1 MSEATSRNLKA
12 PKQNSAQR
20 IRDHLAVNPD
30 APDDALAEC
39 RLGDLRALA
48 AASETQPTD
57 AEEAKRYRRLKDAS
71 GRTWDKLA
79 GAHITGQ
86 LDVAIDHLGD
96 DE

>member
-1 MSEATSRNLKA
+1 MLGSPTNATGSQPKNKA
-12 PKQNSAQR
+12 L
-20 IRDHLAVNPD
+20 I
-30 APDDALAEC
+30 
-39 RLGDLRALA
+39 A
-48 AASETQPTD
+48 AASEKQPTD